1 MDSLDKKLE
10 QLQKEKEELQR
21 TLDLLEKPV
30 EDARK
35 LSPKNITVS
44 KLAIQNKDL
53 DVSEAKNS

>member
-10 QLQKEKEELQR
+10 QLQKEKKELQR

-30 EDARK
+30 EDSPK

-44 KLAIQNKDL
+44 KIAIQNKDL

>member
-30 EDARK
+30 EDSPK

-44 KLAIQNKDL
+44 KIAIQNKDL